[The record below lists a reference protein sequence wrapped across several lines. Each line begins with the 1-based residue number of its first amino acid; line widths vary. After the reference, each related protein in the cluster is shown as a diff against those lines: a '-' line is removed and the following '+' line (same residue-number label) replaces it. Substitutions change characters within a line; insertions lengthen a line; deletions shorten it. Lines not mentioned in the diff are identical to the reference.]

1 MLNQIKTILLL
12 GILTGIA
19 LVVGQLIG
27 GTQGLTI
34 ALVIVMAMN
43 FFSYFFSDKLVLMM
57 YRAKP
62 LKKSD
67 APEIFKIVDE
77 VRREAGIPMPKLYV
91 IPTNTPN
98 AFATGRNPK
107 HAAVAVTAGIVSLL
121 SKDELK
127 GVLAHEISHVKNR
140 DILITTIAST
150 IAGVISY
157 LAMMFKWAAIFGG
170 GGNKDR
176 SGGELFGLLALA
188 IITPLLA
195 MILQLAISRAR
206 EYMADESG
214 ARLIRNPKLLA
225 SALAKLNEGVK
236 ARPMKFGSEAT
247 SSLFIV
253 NPFSTRGIF
262 NLLSTH
268 PPVEERIKR
277 LNQLKI

>member
-12 GILTGIA
+12 GILTAIA

-34 ALVIVMAMN
+34 AFVIVLAMN
-43 FFSYFFSDKLVLMM
+43 FFSYFFSDKMVLMM

-62 LKKSD
+62 IKKSD
-67 APEIFKIVDE
+67 APEIFQIVDE
-77 VRREAGIPMPKLYV
+77 VRKEAGIPMPKLYV

-107 HAAVAVTAGIVSLL
+107 HAAVAVTAGIVHLL
-121 SKDELK
+121 NKEELK

-140 DILITTIAST
+140 DILIQTVAST

-170 GGNKDR
+170 GDR
-176 SGGELFGLLALA
+176 DRGGGEVLGLLALA
-188 IITPLLA
+188 IITPILA
-195 MILQLAISRAR
+195 VILQLAISRAR

-214 ARLIRNPKLLA
+214 ARLVKNPKALA
-225 SALAKLNEGVK
+225 SALAKLEAGVK
-236 ARPMKFGSEAT
+236 EKPLRFGNQAT

-253 NPFSTRGIF
+253 NPFSARGVF

-268 PPVEERIKR
+268 PPMAERIKR

>member
-12 GILTGIA
+12 GILTGIM

-27 GTQGLTI
+27 GAQGLTI
-34 ALVIVMAMN
+34 ALVIVVAMN
-43 FFSYFFSDKLVLMM
+43 FFSYFFSDKMVLLM
-57 YRAKP
+57 YRAKL
-62 LKKSD
+62 LKKSE
-67 APEIFKIVDE
+67 APEIFQIVDE
-77 VRREAGIPMPKLYV
+77 VRKEAGIPMPKLYV
-91 IPTNTPN
+91 VPTNTPN

-121 SKDELK
+121 NKEELK
-127 GVLAHEISHVKNR
+127 GVLAHELSHIKNR
-140 DILITTIAST
+140 DILIQTVAAT

-170 GGNKDR
+170 GDRDR
-176 SGGELFGLLALA
+176 SGSQVFGLLALA

-214 ARLIRNPKLLA
+214 ARLVKNPKALA

-236 ARPMKFGSEAT
+236 AKPMRFGSQAT

-253 NPFSTRGIF
+253 NPFSANGIF